1 MRGAWVGGT
10 VIEDSGGAPLGQ
22 KIVDAVPK
30 PVVDLIAQLIAVDS
44 MDESVIKSDG
54 AKTDF
59 QGNPT
64 ECALLALARDMGHD
78 YAQIRSSTEGR
89 SEATLSRGQ
98 PFMFSSARKMMSWAV
113 PLKGGGYRLFS
124 KGASEIVISR
134 CDLYLTDD
142 KAKKKEA
149 ISVAPLGDDKRAEI
163 KAQARE
169 MRARCARPLGETS
182 RRLSMWRSRVFLAGD

>member
-1 MRGAWVGGT
+1 M
-10 VIEDSGGAPLGQ
+10 IEDTGGAPLGQ
-22 KIVDAVPK
+22 KIVDAAPK

-54 AKTDF
+54 AKLEF

-78 YAQIRSSTEGR
+78 YAKIRSSTEGR
-89 SEATLSRGQ
+89 SEASLSRGQ

-149 ISVAPLGDDKRAEI
+149 MSVAPLRDDKRAEI

-169 MRARCARPLGETS
+169 MRARCARDAREMCATS
-182 RRLSMWRSRVFLAGD
+182 RRGLSAS